1 MKFHIV
7 SHTHWDRE
15 WHKTFEE
22 YRVKLI
28 RVMDDL
34 IDLLE
39 NNENYLSFMFD
50 GQTIILEDYLEI
62 RPENKE
68 RLKELIEQKRI
79 IVGPWYIQPD
89 EFIPSGESLIRNL
102 LIGINI
108 AEEFG
113 SVMNIGYLPDSFG
126 QSAQIPQVLKGFD
139 INDAVIWRGISD
151 EDINEKEFYWEGLD
165 ETKVL
170 GHYLPLGY
178 ENAKW
183 LSLKMDESK
192 NVVETNIKAQKDMTH
207 TGQILMLCGYD
218 QREPNK
224 DLPIIIKDLN
234 EKYGSE
240 GYKFIFSTLEDYIKD
255 VKKTSMDFETYK
267 GEFRKGKFM
276 RVHAS
281 IGSTRLDIKGQN
293 FISQRLY
300 EKYVEPLSSI
310 GTLYGSYYNNSL
322 INHGWKN
329 IIQNQAHDSIGNV
342 CTDITH
348 DEMEM
353 RYNKSNQI
361 GTTIIEEKTNEI
373 LSNINFQSDKGIPIT
388 VFNTIINSR
397 KDTLVIEALLESTK
411 FILKDDKG
419 LECDHQ
425 LLRTEKVD
433 LNDYMIESHFVGKNE
448 SKEYYKVK
456 FSFTPEIEGFGYKTY
471 YINEVKF
478 NNNNE
483 KSLIVND
490 NTLENEYIK
499 ININKDGSLDVLD
512 KENDKTYYNQHIFKE
527 GGNAGDEY
535 DYSPPVKDE
544 VIYSKGQIAKIE
556 KIYEGHIQSQIKI
569 TYSLNFPINTYN
581 EYRSEKKENTV
592 IESFITIYK
601 NSKRLDIKTV
611 INNNIKDHRI
621 QVLFDGNIESNIHYV
636 DQQFGVMERENY
648 LKQVEYWRK
657 ENWQEKYYPIY
668 NQHKFVGVF
677 DGKNG
682 LQVINRGLPQYE
694 ILDEG
699 KPKIALTLL
708 CGTSYMGKQDLVN
721 RPGRRSGLH
730 VKTPKSN
737 MIGKFEMEY
746 SICPINSI
754 NEMNINAENYV
765 YPLHYSQLQNIEYKN
780 KGLSDTY
787 YPIKI
792 KNPLLGT
799 SAIKKAESDEG
810 IVLRIY
816 NSLNENINDVE
827 IEYDGEKFSDV
838 NLVNL
843 KEENINTNKNLK
855 IIKNTIYIKRIKSN
869 EILNLKFKQNK

>member
-1 MKFHIV
+1 MKFHVI

-15 WHKTFEE
+15 WYKTFEE

-28 RVMDDL
+28 RVMNDL

-39 NNENYLSFMFD
+39 SNENYPSFMFD

-68 RLKELIEQKRI
+68 RLKKLIEQKRI
-79 IVGPWYIQPD
+79 IIGPWYIQPD

-102 LIGINI
+102 LIGINM

-113 SVMNIGYLPDSFG
+113 SVMDIGYLPDSFG
-126 QSAQIPQVLKGFD
+126 QSAQIPQVLKGFN

-165 ETKVL
+165 GTKVL

-183 LSLKMDESK
+183 LSLNMEKSK
-192 NVVETNIKAQKDMTH
+192 EVVETNIKAQKDMTH
-207 TGQILMLCGYD
+207 TGQVLMLCGYD
-218 QREPNK
+218 QREANK

-234 EKYGSE
+234 KEYNKKDHE
-240 GYKFIFSTLEDYIKD
+240 FVFSTLEDYIKD
-255 VKKTSMDFETYK
+255 VKKSDMDFETYK

-281 IGSTRLDIKGQN
+281 IGSTRLDIKEQN
-293 FISQRLY
+293 FKSQKLY

-310 GTLYGSYYNNSL
+310 GSLYGSYYNNAL

-353 RYNKSNQI
+353 RYSKSKQI
-361 GTTIIEEKTNEI
+361 ATTIIEEKTNAI

-388 VFNTIINSR
+388 IFNTLINSR
-397 KDTLVIEALLESTK
+397 KDTLTIEALLESTS
-411 FILKDDKG
+411 FTLVNNKG
-419 LECDHQ
+419 LECDYQ
-425 LLRTEKVD
+425 ILNTEKVN
-433 LNDYMIESHFVGKNE
+433 LNDYIIESHFIGKNE
-448 SKEYYKVK
+448 AKEYYKVK
-456 FSFTPEIEGFGYKTY
+456 FSFTSEIEGFGYKTY
-471 YINEVKF
+471 YINENKSKRQ
-478 NNNNE
+478 NE
-483 KSLIVND
+483 ESLIID
-490 NTLENEYIK
+490 DSTLENEYIRVD
-499 ININKDGSLDVLD
+499 INEDGSFNILD
-512 KENDKTYYNQHIFKE
+512 KENNKVYNNQHIFKE

-535 DYSPPVKDE
+535 DYSPPVNDE
-544 VIYSKGQIAKIE
+544 IIYSKGKIAKIE
-556 KIYEGHIQSQIKI
+556 KIYGGHIQAQIKI
-569 TYSLNFPINTYN
+569 TYSLDFPTNTYN
-581 EYRSEKKENTV
+581 EYRSDKNENTV

-601 NSKRLDIKTV
+601 DSNRLDIKTI

-621 QVLFDGNIESNIHYV
+621 QVLFDGNIESNIHYS
-636 DQQFGVMERENY
+636 DQQFGIMKRQNH
-648 LKQVEYWRK
+648 LKQVEYWME

-677 DGKNG
+677 DGENG
-682 LQVINRGLPQYE
+682 LQIINRGLPQYE
-694 ILDEG
+694 ILDEN

-730 VKTPKSN
+730 VETPKSN

-746 SICPINSI
+746 SICPIKI
-754 NEMNINAENYV
+754 IDEMNINAENHV
-765 YPLHYSQLQNIEYKN
+765 YPLHYSQSQASEDNGDAL
-780 KGLSDTY
+780 DTY

-792 KNPLLGT
+792 KDPLIGT
-799 SAIKKAESDEG
+799 SAIKKAEIDEG
-810 IVLRIY
+810 IILRIY
-816 NSLNENINDVE
+816 NSINENINGVE
-827 IEYDGEKFSDV
+827 IEFDKEKFSNV
-838 NLVNL
+838 SLVNL
-843 KEENINTNKNLK
+843 KEEKIDNKNVEFTK
-855 IIKNTIYIKRIKSN
+855 DTINIKEMSSN
-869 EILNLKFKQNK
+869 EILNFKLK